1 MGEIYSDVGPGF
13 KKLFLVKCSEE
24 ELGSFSPVGIIH
36 GVIEHRHQFTREIV
50 VVIGV
55 RHTERFIVLEE
66 KQNETQKVN
75 FFYNAFSSDK
85 KKVTKKKK
93 IDTSKIQSKYLS
105 VSNFPQLLS
114 NIGGLSTY
122 FDILNFGG

>member
-55 RHTERFIVLEE
+55 RHTERLIVLEE
-66 KQNETQKVN
+66 KQNETQKLN

-85 KKVTKKKK
+85 KKVAKK
-93 IDTSKIQSKYLS
+93 IDTSKIQSKSLS
-105 VSNFPQLLS
+105 VSNFSQLLS
-114 NIGGLSTY
+114 NIGGKYL
-122 FDILNFGG
+122 L